1 MALSPDAL
9 SDAWGRFLE
18 RSPRARRP
26 VVWPRCHVS
35 SLLKGLHQAP
45 PARPPCARPAP
56 PPGRRHVVTA
66 EAGAG
71 RVAGG
76 TRGARGRQRLRGG
89 GGTGRGWGVRGPAH
103 VTDAEVLLRS
113 PPLVARR
120 RLEACLSI
128 FLCIS
133 NYTLG
138 RIPANCCG
146 AAFRMLPHRHDCG
159 VAAGPASL
167 PRAQCPEAPHCE
179 PWAQTALAARFLPL
193 DPQEKVL
200 CLLRVCS
207 PRCSSSAS

>member
-1 MALSPDAL
+1 M
-9 SDAWGRFLE
+9 
-18 RSPRARRP
+18 
-26 VVWPRCHVS
+26 VWPRRHVS

-71 RVAGG
+71 RVAAAHEAPVGG
-76 TRGARGRQRLRGG
+76 RGSGVG

-103 VTDAEVLLRS
+103 VTDAEVLRRS

-120 RLEACLSI
+120 RLDACPSI

-138 RIPANCCG
+138 RIPANS
-146 AAFRMLPHRHDCG
+146 LLS
-159 VAAGPASL
+159 AAGPPSGCFLIATTVGWL
-167 PRAQCPEAPHCE
+167 LGPPRFPVPSAPRLHTVSPGPKQPLLLDFCLLTLRKRSCACSE
-179 PWAQTALAARFLPL
+179 CALHAAVAARV
-193 DPQEKVL
+193 EGSTRRRGVG
-200 CLLRVCS
+200 
-207 PRCSSSAS
+207 SA

>member
-1 MALSPDAL
+1 M
-9 SDAWGRFLE
+9 
-18 RSPRARRP
+18 
-26 VVWPRCHVS
+26 VWPRRHVS

-71 RVAGG
+71 RVAVAHEAPAGG
-76 TRGARGRQRLRGG
+76 RGSGVGGARGGAGGSEDLPMSRTLRFCADLRRWSQEGG
-89 GGTGRGWGVRGPAH
+89 LMPARASSCASQLH
-103 VTDAEVLLRS
+103 
-113 PPLVARR
+113 P
-120 RLEACLSI
+120 
-128 FLCIS
+128 
-133 NYTLG
+133 G
-138 RIPANCCG
+138 ANSCKLAPQCCR